1 LETLPNLQAVAKT
14 ELDQKHIDA
23 LAALPKTL
31 AAETHLAYDVNGL
44 NGQSTLD
51 AIIQEKAHINYLIS
65 QRSELSS
72 YKHQIAYSFAGD
84 DPLSITGEQYKAIL
98 ASRSANAEQAH
109 HVHRAWTQ
117 AYKDALEANLHTRAS
132 EHLDQL
138 SQTLTH
144 RYAEQAN
151 SFDQKS
157 DRAAVKHLAEANRF
171 WSVVAGPTAPS
182 LELPSIGEKAKA
194 LAEKLFTQ
202 QASKLLGRALPRLV
216 LLYPTEVANG
226 EIGPS
231 TFATAAAE
239 LGVAKDVDLGFI
251 ASRNGSVDVTHR
263 MTFEGTAG
271 ELATAWV
278 AADGVSV
285 GTKVRVRSFIYNPEI
300 KRYEFTRDGDT
311 KPSLVWTPAITP
323 GNSST
328 YLPSETPDVDHYS
341 GAPLTPISEA
351 LGDYPTYDVEQI
363 EDYILEFPA
372 ESGLEPVYVMFRSPR
387 YLPGIVS
394 GMGGATDPNWEF
406 TASKGL
412 GSPIPTA
419 VADSLRNR
427 SYAEFRSL
435 KKAIWRE
442 ISKLPEATK
451 NMSEENIQLIRKG
464 NSPIAPYA
472 EQNGKNVWYEIHHIS
487 PIWKEGAVYDIDNL
501 VINTPLNHKKI
512 HSELRGNEE
521 QQ

>member
-1 LETLPNLQAVAKT
+1 MSGEDEKNIHVREGQKERDPYGSPGRVPGSRDGWTIGFGGSGGGRGEGGRPGTLSGSKRRRLRQEDKRRREQEARQKAEADRQAQVDAAAQAEQAAQAQRDAAALAAAEAQAAAEAHARAQAEAHARAAAAAAEARVKAEREREIAAHRHALETLPNLQAVAKT

-65 QRSELSS
+65 QRSELSN

-202 QASKLLGRALPRLV
+202 QASKLLGQH
-216 LLYPTEVANG
+216 YP
-226 EIGPS
+226 
-231 TFATAAAE
+231 
-239 LGVAKDVDLGFI
+239 
-251 ASRNGSVDVTHR
+251 
-263 MTFEGTAG
+263 
-271 ELATAWV
+271 
-278 AADGVSV
+278 
-285 GTKVRVRSFIYNPEI
+285 
-300 KRYEFTRDGDT
+300 
-311 KPSLVWTPAITP
+311 
-323 GNSST
+323 
-328 YLPSETPDVDHYS
+328 
-341 GAPLTPISEA
+341 
-351 LGDYPTYDVEQI
+351 
-363 EDYILEFPA
+363 
-372 ESGLEPVYVMFRSPR
+372 
-387 YLPGIVS
+387 
-394 GMGGATDPNWEF
+394 
-406 TASKGL
+406 
-412 GSPIPTA
+412 
-419 VADSLRNR
+419 
-427 SYAEFRSL
+427 
-435 KKAIWRE
+435 
-442 ISKLPEATK
+442 
-451 NMSEENIQLIRKG
+451 
-464 NSPIAPYA
+464 
-472 EQNGKNVWYEIHHIS
+472 VWY
-487 PIWKEGAVYDIDNL
+487 YC
-501 VINTPLNHKKI
+501 T
-512 HSELRGNEE
+512 
-521 QQ
+521 QQR